1 MMTVKIKTNHS
12 RRFTIPV
19 PYGFLYVFSSL
30 LSSKILWRQVDMWIR
45 HRLGRTDFS
54 IAPLDATV
62 IKRFLSVVI
71 TELKQQRGL
80 VIVDV
85 TLQDGTQVMIRL

>member
-1 MMTVKIKTNHS
+1 
-12 RRFTIPV
+12 
-19 PYGFLYVFSSL
+19 
-30 LSSKILWRQVDMWIR
+30 MWIR
-45 HRLGRTDFS
+45 RRLGRTDFS
-54 IAPLDATV
+54 IAPLNATV

>member
-1 MMTVKIKTNHS
+1 MMTVNIKTNHS

-19 PYGFLYVFSSL
+19 PYSFLYVFSSL
-30 LSSKILWRQVDMWIR
+30 LSSKFLWRQVDRWIQ
-45 HRLGRTDFS
+45 HRLGHTAFS
-54 IAPLDATV
+54 IAPLDATM
-62 IKRFLSVVI
+62 IKSFLSVVI